1 MKRILQTSVLSV
13 CLLMLGVTGIL
24 IATPVTIFAAECIVE
39 CLNGSNIT
47 CTGSRCAVNSETQSC
62 WGSTTGE
69 KQCAK
74 GEGEYQ

>member
-13 CLLMLGVTGIL
+13 CLFMIGVTGIL
-24 IATPVTIFAAECIVE
+24 IATPVTIFAAECSVG
-39 CLNGSNIT
+39 CANGSTIT
-47 CTGSRCAVNSETQSC
+47 CTGSRCAVDSGTQSC

-74 GEGEYQ
+74 GEGENQ